1 MKLNFTFLL
10 LLAAHFLAGQTTTN
24 LSATINRYTQWVAYD
39 SCSATLT
46 VVDTVGFRPGAKV
59 LIYHTQGGT
68 INTTNTAQFGTI
80 TNIQNAGR
88 YEIGEITTRTVNTL
102 TLKNRLI
109 YPLLDDESAQ
119 IISFPEYDN
128 AIVSDTLRPLPWN
141 GITGGVIAFKCTG
154 SLTINAPILADG
166 AGFKGGYSYVAPT
179 NNCSWL
185 LAEAGYLYA
194 LGNWRGGVKGE
205 GIVPGQT
212 GQELGRGPRANGGGG
227 GNDHNSGGGGGSNTS
242 NGGQGG
248 NNDEPSTF
256 GCDGQF
262 PGLGAKGIANATG
275 RIFLG
280 GGGGAGH
287 TNNLLTSDGGAGGGI
302 IFIEANNITGN
313 NPKISANGQN
323 GMNSGGD
330 GAGGAGAG
338 GSIWLKTSF
347 LSPNAIVRANGGN
360 GGTSNGQNS
369 NRCFGPGGGGGG
381 GRIITNQISGNL
393 LVQGGTAG
401 TVTASTNSCNGAFNG
416 ASNGQDGSVQ
426 SFSSIPAGVFP
437 SAAPT
442 VVNQP
447 LSVSVCAGDNAVFSI
462 ATNPV
467 NPNGLQWQRLGATD
481 WDNIAGATTNTLT
494 LNNVQA
500 NTPTQYRCV
509 VDGGGC
515 FFFSSDIVFLQITPA
530 PVAQFTGVAV
540 TPGTYQFNNQSQNTN
555 GSAFWDFGD
564 GFSSTDAAPVHSYI
578 NNGNY
583 TVTLTVWNACDTVT
597 TTQNINLLL
606 PPNAAFSVPDTI
618 TKCNVVE
625 VLFVNTTNGAVSY
638 NWTFAGGNPGT
649 STAFQPSVTYSNSGN
664 YTARLIA
671 TNAGGTD
678 TIEQSFYVQIL
689 SFPVAS
695 FVAIDIPG
703 GTQVQ
708 FNFTGSDALFYTWTF
723 GDGSP
728 AVSEESPLHT
738 FPPGDEDYI
747 VRLLVQNECGAS
759 ILEQP
764 VIVNDESVAVHT
776 PAQIQQVVLF
786 PNPAQNGFWVQSGM
800 PMQKISLVNA
810 LGQFQKELMGN
821 GAMLQYVGVEEL
833 PAALYWVR
841 VVLEDGTVVVL
852 DMVLR

>member
-1 MKLNFTFLL
+1 MRLKFTFLIL
-10 LLAAHFLAGQTTTN
+10 LTATFLAGQSATN
-24 LSATINRYTQWVAYD
+24 LSAIINHYTQWVAYD

-46 VVDTVGFRPGAKV
+46 VVDTVGFSPGSKI
-59 LIYHTQGGT
+59 LLHHTQGGT

-80 TNIQNAGR
+80 TNIQNTGR
-88 YEIGEITTRTVNTL
+88 YEIGEIVARTINTL
-102 TLKNRLI
+102 TLKNRLV

-119 IISFPEYDN
+119 IVSFPEYGN

-141 GITGGVIAFKCTG
+141 GILGGIIAFKCTG

-166 AGFKGGYSYVAPT
+166 AGFRGGYSYVAPT

-185 LAEAGYLYA
+185 IAETGYLYA

-227 GNDHNSGGGGGSNTS
+227 GNDHNSGGGGGSNTA

-248 NNDEPSTF
+248 NNNEPSTF
-256 GCDGQF
+256 GCDGQY
-262 PGLGAKGIANATG
+262 PGLGAKAISNSTG
-275 RIFLG
+275 RFFLG

-302 IFIEANNITGN
+302 VFIEANNIAGN

-330 GAGGAGAG
+330 GAGGGGAG
-338 GSIWLKTSF
+338 GSIWLKTSL

-360 GGTSNGQNS
+360 GGTATGQNS

-381 GRIITNQISGNL
+381 GRIITNQTSGSL
-393 LVQGGTAG
+393 LVQGGVAG
-401 TVTASTNSCNGAFNG
+401 TVVASTNSCNGTTNG
-416 ASNGQDGSVQ
+416 AVDGQDGSVQ
-426 SFSSIPAGVFP
+426 SFSAIPTGTFP
-437 SAAPT
+437 SSAPS
-442 VVNQP
+442 VINEP
-447 LSVSVCAGDNAVFSI
+447 LSVSVCAGDDAVFSI

-467 NPNGLQWQRLGATD
+467 NPNGLQWQGLGTTG
-481 WDNIAGATTNTLT
+481 WDNIAGATTNSLT
-494 LNNVQA
+494 INNVQA

-515 FFFSSDIVFLQITPA
+515 FFFSSDIAYLQITPE
-530 PVAQFTGVAV
+530 PVAQFTGVAI
-540 TPGTYQFNNQSQNTN
+540 TPGTYQFSNQSQNTN

-564 GFSSTDAAPVHSYI
+564 GFSTTDVSPVHSYLD
-578 NNGNY
+578 NGNY
-583 TVTLTVWNACDTVT
+583 TVTLTVWNACDTVS

-606 PPNAAFSVPDTI
+606 PPNAAFIVPDTT
-618 TKCNVVE
+618 TKCNEAE
-625 VLFVNTTNGAVSY
+625 VLFINTTNGAVGY
-638 NWTFAGGNPGT
+638 NWTFTGGSPST
-649 STAFQPSVTYSNSGN
+649 SSAFQPSTTYSNSGN

-671 TNAGGTD
+671 TNAAGND
-678 TIEQSFYVQIL
+678 TMEQYFYVQIL

-695 FVAIDIPG
+695 FVAIDVPG

-708 FNFTGSDALFYTWTF
+708 FNFTGSDALYYTWTF
-723 GDGSP
+723 GDGTP
-728 AVSEESPLHT
+728 ASSEQSPLHT

-764 VIVNDESVAVHT
+764 VNVNDESVAVET
-776 PAQIQQVVLF
+776 PAQTQQVVLF
-786 PNPAQNGFWVQSGM
+786 PNPAQNGFWVQSGI
-800 PMQKISLVNA
+800 PMQKITLTNA
-810 LGQFQKELMGN
+810 LGQHQKVIVGN
-821 GAMLQYVGVEEL
+821 GGLLQYFDTIGL
-833 PAALYWVR
+833 PAALYWVK
-841 VVLEDGTVVVL
+841 VELLDGTVVVV